1 MLYTHNV
8 ALNIRSCRES
18 RGYSQDYMAEMLHIC
33 QSSYA
38 NIELGKTS
46 LSLER
51 LMQIAEILNA
61 DIYSL
66 MEEKKKDDSLL
77 NAKNAQSQSI
87 THLVHMHDKAI
98 KELRNEIDFLRRLVL
113 EKQI

>member
-18 RGYSQDYMAEMLHIC
+18 RGYSQDYMAEMLNIC

-51 LMQIAEILNA
+51 LMQIAGILDA
-61 DIYSL
+61 DIHALIENRKPENDQLSWK
-66 MEEKKKDDSLL
+66 MSASE
-77 NAKNAQSQSI
+77 NI
-87 THLVHMHDKAI
+87 THVVDKHEKMI
-98 KELRNEIDFLRRLVL
+98 KELKSELEFIRRIVL
-113 EKQI
+113 ERK